1 MKRKYKL
8 LCWKH
13 SVIHGTALGLNLAA
27 VVNCLTPATP
37 CHLRLSMS
45 SPSKRLIFPDWA
57 VCTILLVPR
66 APARPGSGH
75 FCREISSAAW
85 SLVSVQPVR
94 CNYDWD
100 LCVLRLWPPTG
111 FVVRLALH
119 SACCGIP
126 MLWAVLNVLLGPDCP
141 CVMSVVWLSVR
152 AQPPPLPNMI
162 SGQLRQ
168 KQLSFCG
175 VFSFFFFFFF
185 CKNFLQ
191 QKFFF
196 TFEFQ
201 TIVNTQICFCPF
213 SFLFF
218 GTSSPNWFSA
228 KLWMIQGATNAQCYQ
243 AFKFE
248 YGIPRFEPRYMDP
261 VLREWQGG
269 LRFPDWT
276 GGSSLK
282 SGQRVSMSSIWLE
295 LCSGHQTK
303 VEVTPLVPSLLS

>member
-1 MKRKYKL
+1 MPSEIIYVFTFKETNLPGLSCLHNSAGPKGASPAGKWPFL
-8 LCWKH
+8 QGNLFSCVVVGLCPTSAMQLW
-13 SVIHGTALGLNLAA
+13 
-27 VVNCLTPATP
+27 
-37 CHLRLSMS
+37 LRLMRPPPMASNWVCCAFGFALRLLWYPDVMS
-45 SPSKRLIFPDWA
+45 SLECSLGSRL
-57 VCTILLVPR
+57 
-66 APARPGSGH
+66 
-75 FCREISSAAW
+75 
-85 SLVSVQPVR
+85 SLCDVGGLSV
-94 CNYDWD
+94 
-100 LCVLRLWPPTG
+100 
-111 FVVRLALH
+111 
-119 SACCGIP
+119 
-126 MLWAVLNVLLGPDCP
+126 CP
-141 CVMSVVWLSVR
+141 CTTS
-152 AQPPPLPNMI
+152 PPPQHDFWAAQAKAIVILW
-162 SGQLRQ
+162 G
-168 KQLSFCG
+168 
-175 VFSFFFFFFF
+175 FFFLFLFFF